1 MNVTSLTGKV
11 QTVLGIID
19 ADDLGVTLPH
29 EHLITDL
36 SMYFT
41 EPTEASEKS
50 LAYQPITLENLYWV
64 HLNKFNNID
73 NLKLRDEQLAIKE
86 ALLYK
91 RAGGNTI
98 VELSS
103 IGLARDPLALTRI
116 ARTTGL
122 NVVMGSGYYLECS
135 HPPKLAGM
143 TEEEITEEI
152 VRDIMIGVGNTG
164 VRAGIIGEIGC
175 SLFLTDNERKVLC
188 ASAAAQQ
195 RTGAALNIHPPLKDD
210 EALEIVKIL
219 GDAGA
224 DLSRTIIDHV
234 HTVSLT
240 TVREIADA
248 GCYIEFDTFGYPMIL
263 PSPYPVATFQA
274 GPLRIPLT
282 EPALI
287 IEIKRLIDSGYLN
300 QILISHDVC
309 FKHCYTAY
317 GGAGYAHILRD
328 VVLCMLQRGGISE
341 EQIHTIMVE
350 NPKRILSFAPIKE

>member
-19 ADDLGVTLPH
+19 AGELGVALPH

-41 EPTEASEKS
+41 EPTETTEKS
-50 LAYQPITLENLYWV
+50 LAYQPVTLENLYWV
-64 HLNKFNNID
+64 QRNHFNNID
-73 NLKLRDEQLAIKE
+73 DLKLCDEQLAIKE

-91 RAGGNTI
+91 CAGGDTI

-103 IGLARDPLALTRI
+103 IGLARDPLVLARI
-116 ARTTGL
+116 SRATGL
-122 NVVMGSGYYLECS
+122 NVIMGSGYYMECA
-135 HPPKLAGM
+135 HPPELPGM

-152 VRDIMIGVGNTG
+152 VRDIMIGVDNTR

-175 SLFLTDNERKVLC
+175 SLPLKDSERKVLR
-188 ASAAAQQ
+188 ASAVAQQ
-195 RTGAALNIHPPLKDD
+195 RTGAALNIHPTFNDD
-210 EALEIVKIL
+210 SVLETIKIL

-234 HTVSLT
+234 HAFSSDM
-240 TVREIADA
+240 VREIADA
-248 GCYIEFDTFGYPMIL
+248 GCYIEFDNLGYPKLL
-263 PSPYPVATFQA
+263 PSSYPVANYPT
-274 GPLRIPLT
+274 GPLYIPLT
-282 EPALI
+282 ELALI
-287 IEIKRLIDSGYLN
+287 IEIKQLIDSGYLN

-309 FKHCYTAY
+309 FKHCYTTY

-328 VVLCMLQRGGISE
+328 VVPCMLQRGGISE

-350 NPKRILSFAPIKE
+350 NPKRFLSFALVKE

>member
-41 EPTEASEKS
+41 EPTEANEKI
-50 LAYQPITLENLYWV
+50 LAHQPITLENLYWV

-73 NLKLRDEQLAIKE
+73 NLRLCDEQLAIKE

-103 IGLARDPLALTRI
+103 IGLARDPLALARI

-135 HPPKLAGM
+135 HPPELTGM

-152 VRDIMIGVGNTG
+152 VRDIMIGVGNTR

-175 SLFLTDNERKVLC
+175 SLPLKDSERKVLR

-195 RTGAALNIHPPLKDD
+195 RTGAALNIHPTLKDD
-210 EALEIVKIL
+210 SVLEIVKIL

-224 DLSRTIIDHV
+224 DLSRTIIDHL
-234 HTVSLT
+234 HGRSPA

-248 GCYIEFDTFGYPMIL
+248 GCYIEFDTFGYPKLL
-263 PSPYPVATFQA
+263 PSSYPVATFQG
-274 GPLRIPLT
+274 GPLRVQPT

-287 IEIKRLIDSGYLN
+287 IKIKQLIDSGYLN

-309 FKHCYTAY
+309 FKHCYTTY
-317 GGAGYAHILRD
+317 GGAGYAHILRN
-328 VVLCMLQRGGISE
+328 VVPCMLQRGGISE

-350 NPKRILSFAPIKE
+350 NPKRFLSFAPVKE